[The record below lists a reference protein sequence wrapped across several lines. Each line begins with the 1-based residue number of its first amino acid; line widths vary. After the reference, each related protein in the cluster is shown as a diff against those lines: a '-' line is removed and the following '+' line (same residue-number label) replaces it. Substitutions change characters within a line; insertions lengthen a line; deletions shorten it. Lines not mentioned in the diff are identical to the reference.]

1 MSADAVISLKAL
13 SSNQA
18 VPASVNLF
26 EEGSLGVEN
35 SRLQ

>member
-1 MSADAVISLKAL
+1 MSADAAISLKAL

-26 EEGSLGVEN
+26 DEGSLGVEN

>member
-1 MSADAVISLKAL
+1 MSADAAISLKAL

-18 VPASVNLF
+18 VPASVNHF

>member
-1 MSADAVISLKAL
+1 MSADAAISLKAL

-18 VPASVNLF
+18 VPASFNLF

>member
-1 MSADAVISLKAL
+1 MADATISLKAL

-18 VPASVNLF
+18 VPASINLF
-26 EEGSLGVEN
+26 EEESLRVEN